1 MDKFVILIR
10 SFAIRYILMKNILPT
25 LLCILLPVSIP
36 AKGQTTVPAITF
48 ETREH
53 DFGSIKESNGVVSYS
68 FNFTNSGKAPL
79 ILKNVEAS
87 CGCTTP
93 EWTRQPVLPGKQGVI
108 KVTFNPEQRPGAF
121 TKTISVTSNAE
132 TPSVTLAIRG
142 VVIPVS
148 RIEEVYHFSI
158 GQIRLATIYASFG
171 EIYKGNTGEVLIKVM
186 NTSADQ
192 AAALTFRILPPY
204 LTARMDPEML
214 EPGME
219 GNIILQYTTDL
230 QKDWDYV
237 VERLELLVNGQSLP
251 NNRISVTA
259 NIRENFSGYTAE
271 QMENAPKVGFD
282 AVTYEFGN
290 VPAGTLVEHSYI
302 LTNTGKSDLYIR
314 KVSASC
320 GCTAVQ
326 PATTKVA
333 PGASTQIKAVF
344 NTAGREGNQKKAIT
358 IITNDPKRSKSVLW
372 VNGVV
377 SAAPKTP

>member
-1 MDKFVILIR
+1 
-10 SFAIRYILMKNILPT
+10 MKNF
-25 LLCILLPVSIP
+25 LLQFLWLVLLVPQSV
-36 AKGQTTVPAITF
+36 KGQAAVPVIAF
-48 ETREH
+48 ETKEH
-53 DFGSIKESNGVVSYS
+53 DFGSIKESNGPVSYS

-79 ILKNVEAS
+79 ILNNVAAS

-93 EWTRQPVLPGKQGVI
+93 EWTKQPVLPGKQGVI
-108 KVTFNPEQRPGAF
+108 KVTFDPEQRPGAF
-121 TKTISVTSNAE
+121 TKTITVTSNAE
-132 TPSVTLAIRG
+132 TPSITLAIRG

-148 RIEEVYHFSI
+148 RVEEVYHFSL
-158 GQIRLATIYASFG
+158 GQIRLQTIYASFG
-171 EIYKGNTGEVLIKVM
+171 EIYKGNTGEAVIKVM

-192 AAALTFRILPPY
+192 AATLTFRILPPY
-204 LTARMDPEML
+204 LNARMDPETL
-214 EPGME
+214 EPGKE
-219 GNIILQYTTDL
+219 GNIIIQYKTDL

-271 QMENAPKVGFD
+271 QMENAPKVEYD
-282 AVTYEFGN
+282 AVTYEFGT
-290 VPAGTLVEHSYI
+290 VPAGTLVEHSYT

-333 PGASTQIKAVF
+333 PGASTLIKAAF

-358 IITNDPKRSKSVLW
+358 VITNDPKRSKTVLW
-372 VNGVV
+372 INGVV
-377 SAAPKTP
+377 SAAAKTP